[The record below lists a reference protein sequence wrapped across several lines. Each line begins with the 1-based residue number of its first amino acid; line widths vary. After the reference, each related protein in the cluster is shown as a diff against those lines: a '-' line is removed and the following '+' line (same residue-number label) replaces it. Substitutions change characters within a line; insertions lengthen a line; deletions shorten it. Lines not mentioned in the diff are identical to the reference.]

1 MTDEERQEEGVPEE
15 EPQIYTVKKDMDGW
29 QFNRRAFLTAAGAT
43 AAAAALGTAAACG
56 ESAEEVGSNTQVVI
70 TQVVTATPSS
80 TPEPTE
86 ATEPSLTDT
95 PTPTAS
101 ASPTSTKTATPTH
114 TPTDAATPTPTAK
127 PTLAVPKAAFVKDVT
142 IPDGTVMKPGQAF
155 TKTWR
160 FKNVG
165 AVPWGKGVKLV
176 FLEGKYEGFESKKMG
191 GPDSVDVPNV
201 QPGKTVDVGVDL
213 VAPNKLGHH
222 RSYWRLQLGNG
233 EWLEK
238 KHYADIFVASP
249 QPLEEYVEPRQ
260 EGVEF
265 KVKIE
270 GKWVE
275 WTQPC
280 GMPIPPGAVC
290 ICNCVAVPPPGEVG
304 TVPPGEEGGTVE
316 GPDGETRWLPCNS
329 PIPPGWT
336 CSCNCVSVPAQP
348 TCGCNADVCTCD
360 SVHYW
365 HPC

>member
-1 MTDEERQEEGVPEE
+1 MTEEKRKEEGAPEE
-15 EPQIYTVKKDMDGW
+15 QPQIYTVKKDLDGW

-43 AAAAALGTAAACG
+43 AAATALGTVAACG
-56 ESAEEVGSNTQVVI
+56 EPAEEVPPVQVII
-70 TQVVTATPSS
+70 TKEVTETPSS
-80 TPEPTE
+80 TPEATKT
-86 ATEPSLTDT
+86 TEPTPTDT
-95 PTPTAS
+95 PMPTAS
-101 ASPTSTKTATPTH
+101 ASPTPTATETATPTG
-114 TPTDAATPTPTAK
+114 TPTDTATPTP
-127 PTLAVPKAAFVKDVT
+127 AVPKAAFVKDVT
-142 IPDGTVMKPGQAF
+142 VPDGTVMKPAQAF
-155 TKTWR
+155 TKKWR

-165 AVPWGKGVKLV
+165 SVPWGKGVKLV
-176 FLEGKYEGFESKKMG
+176 FLEGKYDGFESKKMG

-201 QPGKTVDVGVDL
+201 QPGNTVDVGVDL

-249 QPLEEYVEPRQ
+249 QPLEEYVQPNQ

-280 GMPIPPGAVC
+280 GTPIPPGAVC
-290 ICNCVAVPPPGEVG
+290 ICNCVTVPLPGEPG
-304 TVPPGEEGGTVE
+304 TVPPGEDGGTVE

-336 CSCNCVSVPAQP
+336 CTCNCVSVPP
-348 TCGCNADVCTCD
+348 SCSCVGDFCTCD

>member
-1 MTDEERQEEGVPEE
+1 MTDEERKEEAGTPEE

-43 AAAAALGTAAACG
+43 AAAAALGTVAGCG
-56 ESAEEVGSNTQVVI
+56 EPAEEAGPITQVVI
-70 TQVVTATPSS
+70 VQDVTATPTS
-80 TPEPTE
+80 TPEPAE
-86 ATEPSLTDT
+86 ATEPPSTDT
-95 PTPTAS
+95 PEPTDTPAATAS
-101 ASPTSTKTATPTH
+101 TTPTSTETATPTR
-114 TPTDAATPTPTAK
+114 TPTDTATPTP
-127 PTLAVPKAAFVKDVT
+127 AVPKAEFVKDVT

-155 TKTWR
+155 TKKWR

-165 AVPWGKGVKLV
+165 AVPWGKGVKLLFV
-176 FLEGKYEGFESKKMG
+176 EGKHQGFESKKMG
-191 GPDSVDVPNV
+191 GPDFVDVPDV
-201 QPGKTVDVGVDL
+201 APGKTVDVGVDL
-213 VAPNKLGHH
+213 VAPKNLGHY

-233 EWLEK
+233 QWLEN
-238 KHYADIFVASP
+238 KHYADIFVASR
-249 QPLEEYVEPRQ
+249 QPLEEYVEPRK

-290 ICNCVAVPPPGEVG
+290 ICNCVAVPPPGEEG

-316 GPDGETRWLPCNS
+316 GPDGETRWLPCGS

-336 CSCNCVSVPAQP
+336 CTCNCVSVPP
-348 TCGCNADVCTCD
+348 SCSCDTHTTCTCD

-365 HPC
+365 YPN